1 MRQVTKTSHQA
12 AITIQKVIQP
22 NARSKSRGRKR
33 MNLNFIHPADQL
45 VMMMN
50 RIYSYGMTTT
60 SGGNLS
66 ILDENGDVWITPGS
80 IDKGSLT
87 RKDMV
92 CIKKDGT
99 MEGIH
104 KPSSEYPFHLK
115 IYETRSDIK
124 AVLHAHPPALV
135 AFSIVRQI
143 PNTKLIPNAFV
154 GCGKIAMAEYGL
166 PGSKDLGDKI
176 AREFEK
182 GCDIAVLENHGVVVG
197 STGLFEAFKA
207 FENLDFC
214 ARLQIDASII
224 GTPRSLKEEEIR
236 LKYTK
241 DHFNLEEFT
250 PEVITSQEKEART
263 ELCKL
268 VHRAYDQKLVNAT
281 QGSFS
286 RRMEGN
292 DFLITPYNVDRK
304 YLEVEEPVSIRD
316 GRREA
321 GKVPSRSIRLHQEIY
336 RKHPEINAVIIAHP
350 PNIMA
355 YAVTDEELDSK
366 SIPESY
372 ILMRD
377 IPKLEFAS
385 FYQKPEETARAF
397 NESTPIVIVNND
409 CVAVTGNSLLNAFDR
424 LEVAEYSAKALVFA
438 KNLGQMVAINED
450 QIAEIK
456 DAFHLK

>member
-1 MRQVTKTSHQA
+1 
-12 AITIQKVIQP
+12 
-22 NARSKSRGRKR
+22 
-33 MNLNFIHPADQL
+33 MNMNFIHPADQL
-45 VMMMN
+45 VMMMD

-66 ILDENGDVWITPGS
+66 IKDENGDVWITPGS
-80 IDKGSLT
+80 IDKGNLT

-92 CIKKDGT
+92 CIHPDGS
-99 MEGIH
+99 MDGIH
-104 KPSSEYPFHLK
+104 VPSSEYPFHLK
-115 IYETRSDIK
+115 LYETRSDIK

-143 PNTKLIPNAFV
+143 PNTRLIPNAYV

-166 PGSKDLGDKI
+166 PGSTDLGEKI
-176 AREFEK
+176 AREFAK

-197 STGLFEAFKA
+197 SDSLFNAFKA
-207 FENLDFC
+207 FETLDFC

-224 GTPRSLKEEEIR
+224 GTPKSLAESEIK
-236 LKYTK
+236 LKYTS
-241 DHFNLEEFT
+241 DHFEMEEFLPT
-250 PEVITSQEKEART
+250 VISSQEKEARK
-263 ELCKL
+263 EMCNF

-292 DFLITPYNVDRK
+292 DFIISPYNVDRK
-304 YLEVEEPVSIRD
+304 YLEVDEIVSIHE
-316 GRREA
+316 GKREA

-336 RKHPEINAVIIAHP
+336 RQHPEINSIIIAHP

-355 YAVTDEELDSK
+355 YAVTDVDLDSK

-377 IPKLEFAS
+377 IPKLDFAQ
-385 FYQKPEETARAF
+385 FYEKPQETARVF

-409 CVAVTGNSLLNAFDR
+409 CVAVTGDSLLKAFDR

-438 KNLGQMVAINED
+438 HNLGEMVAINEG
-450 QIAEIK
+450 QIEEIK
-456 DAFHLK
+456 EAFHLK

>member
-1 MRQVTKTSHQA
+1 M
-12 AITIQKVIQP
+12 
-22 NARSKSRGRKR
+22 
-33 MNLNFIHPADQL
+33 LNMSYLHPSDQL

-50 RIYSYGMTTT
+50 RIYNYGMTTT

-80 IDKGSLT
+80 VDKGSLT

-99 MEGIH
+99 IEGIH
-104 KPSSEYPFHLK
+104 KPSSEYPFHLQVYK
-115 IYETRSDIK
+115 TRSDIK

-143 PNTKLIPNAFV
+143 PNTKLIPNAYI

-166 PGSKDLGDKI
+166 PGSQELGDKI
-176 AREFEK
+176 AKEFED

-197 STGLFEAFKA
+197 SESLFEAFKT

-224 GTPRSLKEEEIR
+224 GTPKSLKEEEIG

-241 DHFNLEEFT
+241 DHFNMEEFT
-250 PEVITSQEKEART
+250 PNIITSQEKEARR
-263 ELCKL
+263 EMCDL
-268 VHRAYDQKLVNAT
+268 VHRAYDQKLFNAT

-286 RRMEGN
+286 TRLDEEE
-292 DFLITPYNVDRK
+292 FIITPYNVDRK
-304 YLEVEEPVSIRD
+304 YMEAEDIVTINR
-316 GRREA
+316 GRKETK
-321 GKVPSRSIRLHQEIY
+321 KVPSRSILLHQAIY
-336 RKHPEINAVIIAHP
+336 QKHPEIKSIIIAHP

-355 YAVTDEELDSK
+355 YAVTDEVLDSK

-377 IPKLEFAS
+377 IPKLEFS
-385 FYQKPEETARAF
+385 NFYQKPEETADAF
-397 NESTPIVIVNND
+397 NESTPIILVNND
-409 CVAVTGNSLLNAFDR
+409 CVVVTGSSLLNTFDR
-424 LEVAEYSAKALVFA
+424 LEVAEYSAKALVCS
-438 KNLGQMVAINED
+438 KNLGTMVAMNEA
-450 QIAEIK
+450 QIEEIK
-456 DAFHLK
+456 EAFHLI